1 MNKLRLMM
9 ACGFAC
15 ACALMPIAAQ
25 EAPRAAVSKSITG
38 RVINDEGQPVANAT
52 VSVGLVGANRRA
64 NNTLAMT
71 DAEGNFKAEVPASGL
86 YQVFAFAP
94 AYVPEPG
101 EDAFSGRLCHAG
113 ESVTV
118 RLIRGGVITG
128 RVLNQAGEPLCGVP
142 VQAHRVR
149 DAAGRTE
156 LIAQGG
162 NSDITDDRG
171 IYRIYGLLPGAYL
184 VSAGD
189 SGQGYLNPYST
200 AGRIYYPS
208 AVRDN
213 AAEISV
219 QAGAETTGIDIRWR
233 NERGSVVSGMV
244 KSADGGE
251 PAGNLWSQIVLTSAT
266 TGSREAAANVMPG
279 APAGFALYGVSDG
292 EYEIFATA
300 QVREQFLMSP
310 PRRIT
315 VSGRDVSGLELLLL
329 PMASVAGKVTLE
341 SLPPDS
347 RDNVCKGSGAAQ
359 LSDLLIGLERQQ
371 SDRPALET
379 FYTLRPQRESPN
391 EQGEFSFN
399 NLLPGRWQLRAQIL
413 SECCYL
419 KSVARSETKAS
430 AANNL
435 NREPLTLRSGEKLTG
450 LSVVVAE
457 GAAQVKGKVI
467 AAGTKL
473 PSRVRVFLIPAAKE
487 AADDLLRYAEAKAD
501 SDGAFSFSSL
511 APGRYLLLARAVD
524 ADESDEKP
532 ARPLAWDNAERL
544 KLRKA
549 AEAANISLELQPCQ
563 RVTDFKLKYAVR

>member
-1 MNKLRLMM
+1 MNKLRLMI

-15 ACALMPIAAQ
+15 ACALLPVAAQ
-25 EAPRAAVSKSITG
+25 EAPRAVGSKPITG
-38 RVINDEGQPVANAT
+38 RVINDEGQPVPNAT
-52 VSVGLVGANRRA
+52 ASVGLVGTRRRT

-71 DAEGNFKAEVPASGL
+71 DAEGNFKAEVPVSGL

-101 EDAFSGRLCHAG
+101 EDPFSGRLCHAG
-113 ESVTV
+113 DNVTIS
-118 RLIRGGVITG
+118 LIRGGVITG

-156 LIAQGG
+156 LIAQHG
-162 NSDITDDRG
+162 NNATTDDRG

-189 SGQGYLNPYST
+189 SGQGYANPYST

-213 AAEISV
+213 AAEVSV

-233 NERGSVVSGMV
+233 NERGSVVSGVV
-244 KSADGGE
+244 KAADGSE
-251 PAGNLWSQIVLTSAT
+251 VNSNLWSQVSLTSAT
-266 TGSREAAANVMPG
+266 TGSREAAANVPPG
-279 APAGFALYGVSDG
+279 ASSGFALYGVSDG

-300 QVREQFLMSP
+300 QVREQFLMSQ

-315 VSGRDVSGLELLLL
+315 VSGRDVSGLELTVL

-341 SLPPDS
+341 SLPPER

-359 LSDLLIGLERQQ
+359 LSDLLISLERQQ
-371 SDRPALET
+371 ADHPTLET
-379 FYTLRPQRESPN
+379 LYTSRPQRESLN

-413 SECCYL
+413 SESCYL
-419 KSVARSETKAS
+419 KSVARSEAKAS
-430 AANNL
+430 ATNNL
-435 NREPLTLRSGEKLTG
+435 NRELLTLSSGQKLTG
-450 LSVVVAE
+450 LNVVVAE
-457 GAAQVKGKVI
+457 GAAQVKGRVI

-473 PSRVRVFLIPAAKE
+473 PPRLRVFLLPAAKE
-487 AADDLLRYAEAKAD
+487 AADDLLRYAETRAD
-501 SDGAFSFSSL
+501 SDGAFSFSGL
-511 APGRYLLLARAVD
+511 APGRYLLLTRPVD
-524 ADESDEKP
+524 DDESEERP
-532 ARPLAWDNAERL
+532 ARPLVWDNAERL

-549 AEAANISLELQPCQ
+549 AEAASVSLELQQCQ
-563 RVTDFKLKYAVR
+563 RVTDFKLKYAAR